1 MKHVGEILKKYKLK
15 LLLIY
20 FYMLMAE
27 GLLVV
32 EPFILGKSIDGILSN
47 SYSWIIIL
55 LILFILSNL
64 FMYKRMVYDTKVYT
78 KIYNEIVLKFVNNKQ
93 VSNSAKIARTDMA
106 NQLID
111 FIEHYAHFYIS
122 TLITII
128 GSLYFIFYQNYYVG
142 LIVLFCILP
151 ISLIVIKF
159 YKKIKQATVV
169 SHDHYEQ
176 KVDIINKESELEIET
191 FFKRRRRLLIMSS
204 NLQGQNWTL
213 INSTKSIFL
222 ILAIICLSKTS
233 LNLTEG
239 EIISSYA
246 YINNFLIA
254 LVSIPVGAESFSRI
268 KDVIKRIKPCD
279 EEIY

>member
-1 MKHVGEILKKYKLK
+1 
-15 LLLIY
+15 
-20 FYMLMAE
+20 
-27 GLLVV
+27 
-32 EPFILGKSIDGILSN
+32 
-47 SYSWIIIL
+47 
-55 LILFILSNL
+55 
-64 FMYKRMVYDTKVYT
+64 
-78 KIYNEIVLKFVNNKQ
+78 
-93 VSNSAKIARTDMA
+93 MA

-176 KVDIINKESELEIET
+176 KVDIINKESAHEIET
-191 FFKRRRRLLIMSS
+191 FFKRRRRLMIMSS
-204 NLQGQNWTL
+204 NLQGKNWTL
-213 INSTKSIFL
+213 INSSKSLFL
-222 ILAIICLSKTS
+222 ILALICLSKTS

-254 LVSIPVGAESFSRI
+254 LVSIPVSAESFSRI
-268 KDVIKRIKPCD
+268 RDVIQRIKPCD
-279 EEIY
+279 EEIC

>member
-1 MKHVGEILKKYKLK
+1 MKHVGKILKKYKLK

-268 KDVIKRIKPCD
+268 KDVIQRIKPCD